1 MSNRSFATARRRPLP
16 VPPCEDAPVDRPA
29 RPALQAIREDK
40 DQIIE
45 AMLLQARKGSYLHA
59 KFLFDFAGIHT
70 AEEADAAQHP
80 SLVQFLLE
88 KLELE
93 PDPRAEDASD
103 A

>member
-1 MSNRSFATARRRPLP
+1 MPNHSFATTRRRLSSLP
-16 VPPCEDAPVDRPA
+16 RCEEPPADRPA

-70 AEEADAAQHP
+70 AEDTEAAQQP
-80 SLVQFLLE
+80 SLVQFLLD